1 MSRSNDQQQRQ
12 RPIVVPGE
20 HVGDSKF
27 YISGLNILKFSDRMF
42 STTVGLVRTDG
53 KRLDVIALKSFY
65 QPKTGDL
72 VVGIVKESTM
82 AGWTVDINSPF
93 LAFLP
98 LSEYPEKRIRLSR
111 DNIGKILE
119 SRTVLIGVVKDA
131 SIFSSPV
138 LTLRGRG
145 LGVVSNGSLL
155 SITASKVPRLIGKK
169 GSMLSIIERET
180 GARLTVGQNGRVIV
194 HSEDAKVIDKV
205 RKVIKMVERES
216 HIYGLT
222 ERVEAL
228 LVERKS

>member
-1 MSRSNDQQQRQ
+1 MSRSNDQQRQ
-12 RPIVVPGE
+12 RPIAVPGE
-20 HVGDSKF
+20 HVGDSRF
-27 YISGLNILKFSDRMF
+27 HIPGLNILRFSDRMF
-42 STTVGLVRTDG
+42 STTVGLIRTDG

-72 VVGIVKESTM
+72 VVGVVKEPTM

-111 DNIGKILE
+111 DSIGKILE

-169 GSMLSIIERET
+169 GSLLSIIERET
-180 GARLTVGQNGRVIV
+180 GVRLTVGQNGRVIV
-194 HSEDAKVIDKV
+194 YSEDVKVIAKV
-205 RKVIKMVERES
+205 REVIKMVERES

-228 LVERKS
+228 LVGRKS

>member
-1 MSRSNDQQQRQ
+1 
-12 RPIVVPGE
+12 
-20 HVGDSKF
+20 
-27 YISGLNILKFSDRMF
+27 
-42 STTVGLVRTDG
+42 LVRTDG

-72 VVGIVKESTM
+72 VVGIVKEPTM

-98 LSEYPEKRIRLSR
+98 LSEYPGKRIRLSR

-138 LTLRGRG
+138 LTLRSRG

-194 HSEDAKVIDKV
+194 HSEDVKVIEKV
-205 RKVIKMVERES
+205 REVIKMVERES

-228 LVERKS
+228 LVGRK